1 MAKKDVTVPCRKTSC
16 QPKAVQKCET
26 KTRQECV
33 TVSFK
38 LFDIKNILVVRNK
51 VGNKGVGL
59 NGHEWFD

>member
-1 MAKKDVTVPCRKTSC
+1 MSKFRYDTVKKVDVVVPCRKTSC

-38 LFDIKNILVVRNK
+38 LFDISVVQNK
-51 VGNKGVGL
+51 YETKG
-59 NGHEWFD
+59 

>member
-1 MAKKDVTVPCRKTSC
+1 MSKFRYDTVKKVDVVVPCRKTSC

-38 LFDIKNILVVRNK
+38 ILDDKSTFDFILLK
-51 VGNKGVGL
+51 
-59 NGHEWFD
+59 EATD